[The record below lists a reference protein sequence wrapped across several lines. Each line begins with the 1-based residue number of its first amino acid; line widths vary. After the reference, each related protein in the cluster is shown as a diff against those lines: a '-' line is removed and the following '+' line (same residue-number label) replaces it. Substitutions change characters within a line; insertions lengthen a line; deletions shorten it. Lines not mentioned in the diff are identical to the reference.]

1 MWNLWCL
8 FWACP
13 KFVFAPELQEFARQ
27 INNICIIVTC
37 KEKSLK
43 WRGVKKSFAMN
54 WIAYPPNLY
63 VDAQPQMQWYLRRPF
78 ERSLGSGEVRSVGSM
93 RGISVW
99 SEEIA
104 VSSCTHSALSSQLV
118 GPSANQEANPTMS
131 APWFWTWSRHNRE
144 KINFCY
150 LSHPVMMLR

>member
-63 VDAQPQMQWYLRRPF
+63 VDAPTPNSMVLKEALWEIIRFRWGQECGIYEGNQCLIRRDSSELMHSLCLEQPASWAVCKP
-78 ERSLGSGEVRSVGSM
+78 GSKPHH
-93 RGISVW
+93 
-99 SEEIA
+99 
-104 VSSCTHSALSSQLV
+104 VSSLILDLKPPQ
-118 GPSANQEANPTMS
+118 
-131 APWFWTWSRHNRE
+131 PWEN
-144 KINFCY
+144 
-150 LSHPVMMLR
+150 